1 MKRLPIFIILGAV
14 VLGLI
19 ILAVVFGGRK
29 NAEEKVTVSVVDLN
43 EAKEALDKGDLI
55 RARKMYKEA
64 MTQLQDLDKLE
75 QVKKTIEDLNIEIIF
90 SSLVD
95 ECSQIYTVKSG
106 DSLAKIA
113 NKFDTTVNL
122 IKRANGLKSNI
133 IRPGQKLKVN
143 TCVFSLVVDKSQNIL
158 LLNRK
163 DEIVKTYI
171 VSTGEDNS
179 TPVGTFKIVNKIVD
193 PAWFRVGAVIPAGSP
208 ENILG
213 SRWMGFDVQ
222 GYGIHGTT
230 DPDNLGKQVTMGCV
244 RMRNEEVEELF
255 DLIPTGTEII
265 IID

>member
-14 VLGLI
+14 ILLLI
-19 ILAVVFGGRK
+19 ILAVAFGGK
-29 NAEEKVTVSVVDLN
+29 KSTEETVSIAVVDLSQ
-43 EAKEALDKGDLI
+43 AKELLDKGDLI
-55 RARKMYKEA
+55 KARQIYKDA
-64 MTQLQDLDKLE
+64 MSQLQDPERLK

-90 SSLVD
+90 STLID
-95 ECSQIYTVKSG
+95 ECSQTYTVKSG

-122 IKRANGLKSNI
+122 IKRANNLKSNI
-133 IRPGQKLKVN
+133 IRPGQRLKVN

>member
-1 MKRLPIFIILGAV
+1 MKKLPILIILGVV

-19 ILAVVFGGRK
+19 ILAVIFGGKKDTKENVLIPR
-29 NAEEKVTVSVVDLN
+29 VDLSQ
-43 EAKEALDKGDLI
+43 AKEVLDSGDLI
-55 RARKMYKEA
+55 GARKMYKDA
-64 MTQLQDLDKLE
+64 MAQLQDLNKLD
-75 QVKKTIEDLNIEIIF
+75 QTKKTIEDLNIQIIF

-122 IKRANGLKSNI
+122 IKRANNLKSNI
-133 IRPGQKLKVN
+133 IRPGQRLKVN
-143 TCVFSLVVDKSQNIL
+143 TCVFSLVADKSQNIL
-158 LLNRK
+158 LLKRK

-171 VSTGEDNS
+171 VSTGENNS

-193 PAWFRVGAVIPAGSP
+193 PAWFRVGAVIPAESP

-230 DPDNLGKQVTMGCV
+230 DPDNLGKQVTMGCI